1 MMCCEP
7 AENHGV
13 HMESSGGLSLY
24 LFNGSCS
31 LLSGHAVSLLGLS
44 NVCVCVCIII
54 LTLDKCALTPVLA
67 CMALLFEV

>member
-44 NVCVCVCIII
+44 NVCVCVFVIVCFYG
-54 LTLDKCALTPVLA
+54 LCV
-67 CMALLFEV
+67 FV